1 MRRYILLLLSLL
13 VAANLWAQEPA
24 EGSAES
30 ADVEATDVT
39 DATDATA
46 TTAGENIEVL
56 SAEQLWAR
64 ANEAYNGGNYAE
76 ALADYEVILAQGKH
90 SAALYYNTAN
100 AYFKMGQLGRAIL
113 YYNRAQRLSPA
124 DEDIRHNLEY
134 AESLTKDSIEEIPEF
149 ILTTWVRAVR
159 GVMSSTAWTVVS
171 LVLLSVALAMALM
184 FLLSQRIAW
193 RKVGFYV
200 MTIAAVLFVAT
211 TLFAI
216 SERREIVNSREAII
230 MNSAVSIKSSPDRAA
245 TELFVLHEG
254 TKVFV
259 GEVLG
264 GWAEVRISDGR
275 KGWIEESR
283 IEKI

>member
-1 MRRYILLLLSLL
+1 MSMKRYIILLAML
-13 VAANLWAQEPA
+13 VSASFAWA
-24 EGSAES
+24 EGDEATVVEGVATEEAAISAKAAES
-30 ADVEATDVT
+30 APDTLSSEALWSRANDSY
-39 DATDATA
+39 A
-46 TTAGENIEVL
+46 AGE
-56 SAEQLWAR
+56 
-64 ANEAYNGGNYAE
+64 YAA
-76 ALADYEVILAQGKH
+76 ALADYEAILNDGKH
-90 SAALYYNTAN
+90 SAALYYNLAN
-100 AYFKMGQLGRAIL
+100 TYFKLEQLGRAIL
-113 YYNRAQRLSPA
+113 YYNRALRLSPA

-134 AESLTKDSIEEIPEF
+134 AEQMTKDSIEKIPEF
-149 ILTTWVRAVR
+149 ILTTWVRAIR
-159 GVMSSTAWTVVS
+159 GVLSSTAWTVVS
-171 LVLLSVALAMALM
+171 LVMLTLSLAMALV
-184 FLLSQRIAW
+184 FLLSQRMSW
-193 RKVGFYV
+193 RKTGFYV
-200 MTIAAVLFVAT
+200 MILAAVLFVVT

-259 GEVLG
+259 GEALG

>member
-1 MRRYILLLLSLL
+1 MSMKRYIILLAMLVSASFAWAEGDEATVVEG
-13 VAANLWAQEPA
+13 VAAEEAA
-24 EGSAES
+24 ISAKAAES
-30 ADVEATDVT
+30 APDALSSEALWSRANDSY
-39 DATDATA
+39 A
-46 TTAGENIEVL
+46 AGE
-56 SAEQLWAR
+56 
-64 ANEAYNGGNYAE
+64 YAA
-76 ALADYEVILAQGKH
+76 ALADYEAILNDGKH
-90 SAALYYNTAN
+90 SAALYYNLAN
-100 AYFKMGQLGRAIL
+100 TYFKLEQLGRAIL
-113 YYNRAQRLSPA
+113 YYNRALRLSPA

-134 AESLTKDSIEEIPEF
+134 AEQMTKDSIEKIPEF
-149 ILTTWVRAVR
+149 VLTTWVRAIR
-159 GVMSSTAWTVVS
+159 GALSSTAWTVVS
-171 LVLLSVALAMALM
+171 LVMLTLSLAMALV
-184 FLLSQRIAW
+184 FLLSQRMSW
-193 RKVGFYV
+193 RKTGFYV
-200 MTIAAVLFVAT
+200 MVLAAVLFVVT

-259 GEVLG
+259 GEALG

>member
-1 MRRYILLLLSLL
+1 MSMKRYIILLAMLMSASFAWAEGDEATVVEG
-13 VAANLWAQEPA
+13 VAAEEA
-24 EGSAES
+24 EISAKAAES
-30 ADVEATDVT
+30 APDALSSEALWSRANDSY
-39 DATDATA
+39 A
-46 TTAGENIEVL
+46 AGE
-56 SAEQLWAR
+56 
-64 ANEAYNGGNYAE
+64 YAA
-76 ALADYEVILAQGKH
+76 ALADYEAILNDGKH
-90 SAALYYNTAN
+90 SAALYYNLAN
-100 AYFKMGQLGRAIL
+100 TYFKLEQLGRAIL
-113 YYNRAQRLSPA
+113 YYNRALRLSPA

-134 AESLTKDSIEEIPEF
+134 AEQMTKDSIEKIPEF
-149 ILTTWVRAVR
+149 ILTTWVRAIR
-159 GVMSSTAWTVVS
+159 GVLSSTAWTVVS
-171 LVLLSVALAMALM
+171 LVMLTLSLAMALV
-184 FLLSQRIAW
+184 FLLSQRMSW
-193 RKVGFYV
+193 RKTGFYV
-200 MTIAAVLFVAT
+200 MILAAVLFVVT

-259 GEVLG
+259 GEALG